1 VNVCILYVCASPW
14 RSAEVYGIGVTDGCE
29 PCACWEL
36 NLGPLQ
42 EQVLLTP
49 KPLLQSPKPTFV
61 DANYLRIAVYQTPSI
76 KALREHRQAGP
87 CEYQASQGYVVWAVK
102 LSQYYP
108 GPLQTQGVWLPAAFS
123 QIWEMQFL
131 LSKVEDSKK
140 SAIWWKKKVQN
151 SFKVLDKQL

>member
-1 VNVCILYVCASPW
+1 MCMVVLSLLCLCTMCIHMQRPEGSVRCPGMGA
-14 RSAEVYGIGVTDGCE
+14 TDACVL
-29 PCACWEL
+29 PCRLWKS

-87 CEYQASQGYVVWAVK
+87 CEYQASQGYVV
-102 LSQYYP
+102 
-108 GPLQTQGVWLPAAFS
+108 
-123 QIWEMQFL
+123 
-131 LSKVEDSKK
+131 
-140 SAIWWKKKVQN
+140 
-151 SFKVLDKQL
+151 